1 MAELL
6 RPSLI
11 ALVILSAACGKT
23 VEQRL
28 QAIDAMQ
35 GVLTNVMVTSDE
47 ADDTQINHYLK
58 DVNEKTGRLQA
69 ALLTDS
75 LDSED
80 FRAAK
85 EFEAL
90 SNRLL
95 QAQTAKSQIV
105 AMVKESRL
113 KLTDL
118 RTDVQ
123 NNLWVEDSLNLY
135 MEIEFQYV
143 MELDEGMNEV
153 IAQVNGCFQ
162 TYDQI
167 NPRIRELLSE
177 ANTR

>member
-11 ALVILSAACGKT
+11 ALLILASACGKT

-35 GVLTNVMVTSDE
+35 GVLTNVMVTSEEVDE
-47 ADDTQINHYLK
+47 SQINHYLK
-58 DVNEKTGRLQA
+58 DINEKTSL
-69 ALLTDS
+69 LKTTILTDPF
-75 LDSED
+75 DSED
-80 FRAAK
+80 LRTMK

-90 SNRLL
+90 SNRLI
-95 QAQTAKSQIV
+95 QAQNAKSQIL

-113 KLTDL
+113 KLSDL

-123 NNLWVEDSLNLY
+123 NDLWEEDSLNLY

-143 MELDEGMNEV
+143 MELDQGMNEV
-153 IAQVNGCFQ
+153 IAQVNGCFL

-167 NPRIRELLSE
+167 IPRIRELLSE
-177 ANTR
+177 AETK